1 MQSGMLMLEGGSGE
15 KPWSPKD
22 AEPAEPKGFVLT
34 AEMIA
39 SLSDEQLTNWYHDQV
54 EYDLTPGRANTR
66 LLRNEINRRARLN
79 ATWQA
84 LR

>member
-1 MQSGMLMLEGGSGE
+1 MQNEMLELEGGSGD
-15 KPWSPKD
+15 KPWSSKD

-34 AEMIA
+34 AEMVA
-39 SLSDEQLTNWYHDQV
+39 SLPDEQLTNWHHDQV
-54 EYDLTPGRANTR
+54 EFDLTPGRANTR
-66 LLRNEINRRARLN
+66 LLPNEINRRARLN